1 MRTITPTADGTT
13 PTRAGLL
20 DPTAWLVH
28 DFYVPVVLKDRQRA
42 GAGRTRHRRPV
53 RTGRSTRPR
62 VRRASRSSSRSGDSG
77 DDSEP
82 GEPEPHP
89 AGGAA

>member
-1 MRTITPTADGTT
+1 MRTITPTSDVPT
-13 PTRAGLL
+13 PTRAGLC
-20 DPTAWLVH
+20 DAMEWLVH
-28 DFYVPVVLKDRQRA
+28 DRFVPVIVKDRQHA

-53 RTGRSTRPR
+53 RPGRSTRPR
-62 VRRASRSSSRSGDSG
+62 SRRTARSSARSGDSG
-77 DDSEP
+77 DDDP